1 MQQQQQINKAIIHNE
16 LYNTNNNIFSKNQN
30 ENLIQ
35 SQASSQH
42 NRLGLKNL
50 NNNINYSI

>member
-42 NRLGLKNL
+42 NKTRLKKFK
-50 NNNINYSI
+50 